1 MIEHFHY
8 GRHGA
13 EVTDCLTVYGT

>member
-8 GRHGA
+8 GRHGE